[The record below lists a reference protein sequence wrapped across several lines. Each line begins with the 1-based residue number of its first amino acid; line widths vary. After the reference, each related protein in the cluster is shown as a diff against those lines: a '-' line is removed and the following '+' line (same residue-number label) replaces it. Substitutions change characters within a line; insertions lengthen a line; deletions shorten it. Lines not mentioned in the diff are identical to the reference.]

1 MAHEIRL
8 EVYTLKVRKQREE
21 FAVRLDNF
29 LEKSDFLDFFRDYIK
44 SFDNKLS
51 INESQQKSI
60 QFKAESVRVLSDQRI
75 ISGVIESG
83 DYGIE
88 STIVDIT
95 TGQIKYHKTND
106 DADIKPFYFLFHL
119 PKESDKAFVIL
130 QRIGIYGINGVFKNH
145 LELFFKQRYDQFLI
159 ELSPFVS
166 RKLAQSFIQNGAIRE
181 LTLRRY
187 NLPSDVTDKLG
198 LVGHSEDILS
208 IELRITA
215 KQKHALPYNTKVQ
228 KFVNNRNVAM
238 FDIKE
243 LQNLGFDGEHKSS
256 IKVTLGKNTRT
267 VDLSETGQIRP
278 YYDINSEVEK
288 DSSGHP
294 IFESIN
300 QIAIGLINDLISEIK
315 K

>member
-1 MAHEIRL
+1 MAHEVRL
-8 EVYTLKVRKQREE
+8 EVYTLKVRKQRDDL
-21 FAVRLDNF
+21 AVRLDTF
-29 LEKSDFLDFFRDYIK
+29 LDTTDFLDFFRVYIK

-60 QFKAESVRVLSDQRI
+60 QFKESSVRVLSEQRI

-88 STIVDIT
+88 SNIVNIN
-95 TGQIKYHKTND
+95 TGTIKYHKTNE

-119 PKESDKAFVIL
+119 PRESDKAFVIL

-145 LELFFKQRYDQFLI
+145 LEAFFKQRYDQYLI

-166 RKLAQSFIQNGAIRE
+166 RQLAKSFIENGAIRE

-187 NLPSDVTDKLG
+187 NLPSDITDKLG

-208 IELRITA
+208 VELRITA
-215 KQKHALPYNTKVQ
+215 KQKHSLPYNTKVQ
-228 KFVNNRNVAM
+228 KFIKNRNVAM
-238 FDIKE
+238 FDLKE
-243 LQNLGFDGEHKSS
+243 LRNLGFDGEHKSS

-278 YYDINSEVEK
+278 YYDINAEVEK
-288 DSSGHP
+288 DSTGHP